1 MSPYEL
7 WRSASAVTPVRLP
20 MDPNELDVVCS
31 DSVNCTLTTRGI
43 ELDNCTFNSRL
54 LQGIL
59 RQAPKGANPKTMSVP
74 VQVRVNRSLM
84 AFIWVTDPRTNERLQ
99 VPNTDSVKAELSA
112 YQIKVARAMQL
123 KGRDQGQTITIA
135 QAIKRS
141 REVVRSLEMANTQS
155 ARRRALKLMTL
166 PPEPQIPTGAAIAA
180 PPARQA
186 SSRKH
191 RAANRNFAE
200 GHLVEDVKRQPTIPQ
215 DEDIPILATVVR
227 SSRNVDWEQP

>member
-20 MDPNELDVVCS
+20 VDANELDVICS
-31 DSVNCTLTTRGI
+31 DTVNCTLTTRGI

-59 RQAPKGANPKTMSVP
+59 RQAPKGANSKTMSVP

-99 VPNTDSVKAELSA
+99 VPNIDSVKAELSA

-123 KGRDQGQTITIA
+123 KGCDQGQKITIA
-135 QAIKRS
+135 QALKRS
-141 REVVRSLEMANTQS
+141 REVVRSLEMATTQS

-166 PPEPQIPTGAAIAA
+166 PPEPRIATEVVIAA
-180 PPARQA
+180 PPARRA
-186 SSRKH
+186 GSRKH
-191 RAANRNFAE
+191 RVANRNFTE
-200 GHLVEDVKRQPTIPQ
+200 GKLVEAVERQPAIPQ
-215 DEDIPILATVVR
+215 DDDLPILTTVVR
-227 SSRNVDWEQP
+227 QARTDGEQP